1 MTTSRRSRWYGVLAL
16 SAGTA
21 WAPPALAQSALAQS
35 VLRQTLLPPAA
46 TASAPAADPAKADG
60 AETTAGP
67 QADADIKDLQIDWSQ
82 LTVDGATL
90 AASAAAKARKAP
102 QTQSDSEMSWSAND
116 KTNGS
121 SAVSVKQSLSEF
133 LDARVGADMTVA
145 PEPRALTES
154 QILSERL
161 ANGGSLPQSSG
172 SAWAAITA
180 PGIGSV
186 WDKTAVEARVDPS
199 QDQTKLGTTLSNS
212 APFAERYALSV
223 ESGYNLVEQGV
234 VPVPGIIGHPEHDYE
249 TDQTARLSIVDTGTT
264 LSAGQALSS
273 SDDKWLRKV
282 GAEQKLTGGVTIT
295 GAIGETP
302 LGTLSKSISAA
313 FKQSW

>member
-1 MTTSRRSRWYGVLAL
+1 MLSRQLTWCGLLAL
-16 SAGTA
+16 SAGIA
-21 WAPPALAQSALAQS
+21 LAPPALAQSALAQS
-35 VLRQTLLPPAA
+35 VLRQTLLPPPAA
-46 TASAPAADPAKADG
+46 TSNVPAADADQKADDKD
-60 AETTAGP
+60 T
-67 QADADIKDLQIDWSQ
+67 QADDADIGDLQLDWSQ
-82 LTVDGATL
+82 LNVDGATL
-90 AASAAAKARKAP
+90 AASAASKARKAP
-102 QTQSDSEMSWSAND
+102 QTGSGSEMSWSSND
-116 KTNGS
+116 KANGS
-121 SAVSVKQSLSEF
+121 SAVSVKQTLSEF

-145 PEPRALTES
+145 PEPQTLTES

-180 PGIGSV
+180 PGVGEV

-199 QDQTKLGTTLSNS
+199 QDQTKLGTTLSKS
-212 APFAERYALSV
+212 VPFAERYSLSV

-249 TDQTARLSIVDTGTT
+249 ADQTAKLSIVDTGTT

-282 GAEQKLTGGVTIT
+282 GAEQKLSGGVTIS
-295 GAIGETP
+295 GSIGETP
-302 LGTLSKSISAA
+302 LGTLNKSLSAG
-313 FKQSW
+313 FKHSW